1 MIRDQLAS
9 MIDHT
14 LLKPDA
20 VRDDMVKLCREAVEY
35 GFASVCVNPIWV
47 RLCSEL
53 LKDRKP
59 LVCSVIGF
67 PLGASACMAGEAEA
81 AVARGAEELDMV
93 IPIGFLKSG
102 LIRQTAEC
110 ISSVVAA
117 SHGAPIKVIIET
129 CLLTHREKVLACRTA
144 MDNGASWVKT
154 STGFSTGGATAEDV
168 ALMKEVVG
176 RHLGVKASGGIR
188 TIDDALRMIEAGA
201 GRLGCSG
208 SVRIIDSL
216 EG

>member
-1 MIRDQLAS
+1 

-20 VRDDMVKLCREAVEY
+20 VRDDMLKLCREAEEY

-47 RLCSEL
+47 PFCSGL
-53 LKDRKP
+53 LKGRKP

-67 PLGASACMAGEAEA
+67 PLGASGCMAGEAEA
-81 AVARGAEELDMV
+81 AVALGAEELDMV
-93 IPIGFLKSG
+93 IPIGLLKSG
-102 LIRQTAEC
+102 MVRQTAEC

-117 SHGAPIKVIIET
+117 SHGAPVKVIIET
-129 CLLTHREKVLACRTA
+129 CLLTQQEKVLACRTA

-154 STGFSTGGATAEDV
+154 STGFSAGGATFEDV

-176 RHLGVKASGGIR
+176 RRLGVKASGGIR
-188 TIDDALRMIEAGA
+188 TIEDAMSMIEAGA
-201 GRLGCSG
+201 GRLGCSR
-208 SVRIIDSL
+208 SVQIIKSL
-216 EG
+216 SE